1 MVESK
6 AVKNVVIFNDEV
18 IVDISISN
26 PTLQARKRT
35 EVNIMKAIHELVY
48 AKAKIKIN
56 VKVDVPAQP
65 KNEIK
70 GKPIP
75 GIQNIIAIASG
86 KGGVG
91 KSTVTS
97 NIAVT

>member
-18 IVDISISN
+18 IVDINISN

-35 EVNIMKAIHELVY
+35 EVNIMKAIHDLVY

-65 KNEIK
+65 KM
-70 GKPIP
+70 
-75 GIQNIIAIASG
+75 
-86 KGGVG
+86 
-91 KSTVTS
+91 KSRV
-97 NIAVT
+97 NPFLVFKILLQLLREKVA